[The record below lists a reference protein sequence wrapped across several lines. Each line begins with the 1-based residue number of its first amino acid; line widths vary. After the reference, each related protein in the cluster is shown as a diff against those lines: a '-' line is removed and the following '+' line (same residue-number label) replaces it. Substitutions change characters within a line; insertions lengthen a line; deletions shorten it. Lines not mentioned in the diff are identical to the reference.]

1 MRTGQHLL
9 ICGRTSGVC
18 LPPSLTPSTSPQT
31 ACTPSSSRA
40 MPECLALK
48 RVLEFE
54 FGLRDLLS
62 RRQGCWLGK
71 QHEARGQRHPQVHFY
86 LTRKALEPCHLI
98 SSPWLGLNRISYS
111 CMKVRI
117 LSLDVKLLMSLS
129 TFLFLLQ
136 KTLPVGT
143 LHTVLCTPNTI
154 LDHALPSTKYQW

>member
-1 MRTGQHLL
+1 MCAPVLWASPQCPLTLVFPTHLCSNVTACFSGCAPARSGSGRVLRMRTSHHLL

-48 RVLEFE
+48 RVLELE

-71 QHEARGQRHPQVHFY
+71 QHEACGQRHPQVHFHQ
-86 LTRKALEPCHLI
+86 LVKLWNPVI
-98 SSPWLGLNRISYS
+98 SSHHPGCGLI
-111 CMKVRI
+111 
-117 LSLDVKLLMSLS
+117 
-129 TFLFLLQ
+129 
-136 KTLPVGT
+136 
-143 LHTVLCTPNTI
+143 
-154 LDHALPSTKYQW
+154 A